1 MARSVDVFPDPMLIP
16 ANAAIP
22 PNSPAKADSRP
33 PSSVETGASV
43 ISARYTGG
51 SQNAIPAPMQI
62 ERKVK
67 TKMSHLYETSTQHKT
82 NKQTTTKTDKTRN
95 NKKNNT
101 RTEIGPFGAPS
112 CSVMKVP
119 G

>member
-16 ANAAIP
+16 ANDAIP

-51 SQNAIPAPMQI
+51 SQNAIPAQKKI

-67 TKMSHLYETSTQHKT
+67 TKMSHLYETSTRHKSSKLT
-82 NKQTTTKTDKTRN
+82 SSLADKTKN

-101 RTEIGPFGAPS
+101 RSGIG
-112 CSVMKVP
+112 
-119 G
+119 